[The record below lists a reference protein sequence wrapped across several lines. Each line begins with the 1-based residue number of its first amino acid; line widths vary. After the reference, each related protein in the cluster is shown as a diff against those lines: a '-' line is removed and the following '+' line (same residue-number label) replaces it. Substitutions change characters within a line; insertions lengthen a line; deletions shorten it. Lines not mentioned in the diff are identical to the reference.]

1 MLRVLSVLAFILA
14 GPAFAQDAE
23 TLADIRRQL
32 TQLNVQVQSLKSEL
46 GDTGSQ
52 GQTVSGNVL
61 SKVDGLEAEIVRLTA
76 QTESLSNRINRIV
89 SDGTT
94 RIGDLEFR
102 LVELE
107 GGDLSTLGDTP
118 TLGGGDAP
126 VVAPSVDTNTGAGV
140 ELAVSE
146 RNDFERAEGALASG
160 DFRSA
165 ADQFATFNQAYPG
178 GPLASDAHFKRGEA
192 LGQLGNWNDAARAY
206 LEAFSGNPKSA
217 VAPQALYKLGLSLNE
232 LGQMSEACLML
243 DEVAVRYPSSPQV
256 GLASQSR
263 SDLGCS

>member
-1 MLRVLSVLAFILA
+1 MLRVVSVLLVFLS
-14 GPAFAQDAE
+14 GPVMAQDTE

-32 TQLNVQVQSLKSEL
+32 TQLNVQVQSLKAEL
-46 GDTGSQ
+46 VDSGAQ

-61 SKVDGLEAEIVRLTA
+61 TRVDGLEAEIVRLTA

-89 SDGTT
+89 ADGTT

-126 VVAPSVDTNTGAGV
+126 VVAPSTGNDTGGV

-146 RNDFERAEGALASG
+146 RNDFERAEEALASG

-165 ADQFATFNQAYPG
+165 AEQFAAFNQAYPG
-178 GPLASDAHFKRGEA
+178 GPLASNAHFNRGEA
-192 LGQLGNWNDAARAY
+192 LANLGDWNEAARAY
-206 LEAFSGNPKSA
+206 LEAFSGNPQSA
-217 VAPQALYKLGLSLNE
+217 VAPDALYKLGLSLNE
-232 LGQMSEACLML
+232 LGQVSEACLML
-243 DEVAVRYPSSPQV
+243 DEVAVRFPN
-256 GLASQSR
+256 ASQVALAAQSR
-263 SDLGCS
+263 QTLGCS